1 MTPEPLSPSTVAFLL
16 ADQPD
21 RSAGSGREGTATRGG
36 RGQRA
41 PARPAGSDLDM
52 PLIFTASEEEG
63 QNLHGQRGGR
73 AERYAAALPPADL
86 ARRAYASRIDRHE
99 IIDSLAD
106 PAVAEALSATGQRQL
121 ITAGIS
127 TEVCGIPPP
136 ALHAQRDDYQVAFVA
151 DAYGSLTELGHAI
164 SLRRLEREGITLTT
178 TAMVIAELTGDYP
191 ITPRSCGPTPAPTP
205 MTPTGDRRP
214 TGCC

>member
-1 MTPEPLSPSTVAFLL
+1 VL
-16 ADQPD
+16 D
-21 RSAGSGREGTATRGG
+21 RVVKVPPRKAVEANVLRL
-36 RGQRA
+36 
-41 PARPAGSDLDM
+41 ARPAAILDM

-63 QNLHGQRGGR
+63 QL
-73 AERYAAALPPADL
+73 LPSLQQILPA
-86 ARRAYASRIDRHE
+86 AYASRIDRHE

-127 TEVCGIPPP
+127 TEVCGIPP

>member
-1 MTPEPLSPSTVAFLL
+1 MKVPPRKAVEANVLRL
-16 ADQPD
+16 
-21 RSAGSGREGTATRGG
+21 
-36 RGQRA
+36 
-41 PARPAGSDLDM
+41 ARPAAILDM

-63 QNLHGQRGGR
+63 QKGTLLPSLQQILP
-73 AERYAAALPPADL
+73 AAPTPA
-86 ARRAYASRIDRHE
+86 ASTGTRSSI
-99 IIDSLAD
+99 SLAD

-127 TEVCGIPPP
+127 TEVCGIPP

-178 TAMVIAELTGDYP
+178 AMVIAELTDDYP

-205 MTPTGDRRP
+205 MTPTGDHRP